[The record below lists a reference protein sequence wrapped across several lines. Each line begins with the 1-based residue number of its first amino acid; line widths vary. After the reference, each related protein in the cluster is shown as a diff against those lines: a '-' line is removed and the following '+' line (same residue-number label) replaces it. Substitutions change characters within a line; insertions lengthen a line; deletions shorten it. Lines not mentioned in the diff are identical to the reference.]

1 MKLINIGGRLLR
13 HSRWLIFQFR
23 LLFVSTMTRDG
34 SSADIGDYNTHV
46 QTAAAA
52 DHADIQDYSSG
63 FRALACTAATDARDN
78 TGTTGVGVP
87 IYWLDGPK
95 VSQDYDDLYDGGW
108 GSYTAIGEDGF
119 FSGVESETLTG
130 CLTDGTADPDEPLGA
145 DRVMTGWPIVRGREL
160 TYRAR
165 DNTVALKVYGLSE
178 IFEVA
183 VVSSDATLSG
193 LALEDAS
200 DNSVIALT
208 PSTFAAT
215 TTSYTAS
222 VAHDV
227 DEIIIKPTV
236 NESNAAFA
244 FRDGNDSALTDADT
258 SQDDYQVS
266 LAEGANTIKVKVTA
280 EDTSTTVTYTVT
292 VARAPNAAPTFT
304 NGASTSLDFN
314 ETIGDAAVS
323 TASNIGTP
331 VAATDTDAADTLA
344 YTLEGTD
351 AAKFGII
358 PTNGQIQTK
367 AGERY
372 DYEAKSSYAVTV
384 KVEDGN
390 GGSDTIAV
398 TLDSRTRTRRR
409 LRRMRPR

>member
-1 MKLINIGGRLLR
+1 M
-13 HSRWLIFQFR
+13 
-23 LLFVSTMTRDG
+23 
-34 SSADIGDYNTHV
+34 
-46 QTAAAA
+46 
-52 DHADIQDYSSG
+52 
-63 FRALACTAATDARDN
+63 
-78 TGTTGVGVP
+78 
-87 IYWLDGPK
+87 
-95 VSQDYDDLYDGGW
+95 
-108 GSYTAIGEDGF
+108 
-119 FSGVESETLTG
+119 
-130 CLTDGTADPDEPLGA
+130 
-145 DRVMTGWPIVRGREL
+145 
-160 TYRAR
+160 
-165 DNTVALKVYGLSE
+165 
-178 IFEVA
+178 
-183 VVSSDATLSG
+183 
-193 LALEDAS
+193 
-200 DNSVIALT
+200 
-208 PSTFAAT
+208 
-215 TTSYTAS
+215 
-222 VAHDV
+222 

-236 NESNAAFA
+236 NESNTAFA

-266 LAEGANTIKVKVTA
+266 LSEGANTIKLKVTA
-280 EDTSTTVTYTVT
+280 EDTSTTANYTVT

-372 DYEAKSSYAVTV
+372 DNEAKSSYAVTV

-398 TLDSRTRTRRR
+398 TLDVTDQDEAPLAPNAPSVTATAGSTTSLNVRWTAPTNTGRPAVTSYDLQYKKTIDDTWTDGPQNVTTTSACISSLVAEAGARDQRRGRRCVVAERDRDDQCAAQHRADLYERQQHVAQSCGDRRR
-409 LRRMRPR
+409 RDGWDSHEYGRTGYRD

>member
-1 MKLINIGGRLLR
+1 M
-13 HSRWLIFQFR
+13 
-23 LLFVSTMTRDG
+23 
-34 SSADIGDYNTHV
+34 
-46 QTAAAA
+46 
-52 DHADIQDYSSG
+52 
-63 FRALACTAATDARDN
+63 
-78 TGTTGVGVP
+78 
-87 IYWLDGPK
+87 
-95 VSQDYDDLYDGGW
+95 
-108 GSYTAIGEDGF
+108 
-119 FSGVESETLTG
+119 
-130 CLTDGTADPDEPLGA
+130 TDGTADPDEPLGA

-165 DNTVALKVYGLSE
+165 DNTFALKVYGLSE

-183 VVSSDATLSG
+183 VVSSDATFSG
-193 LALEDAS
+193 LAPEDAS
-200 DNSVIALT
+200 DNSVLALT

-244 FRDGNDSALTDADT
+244 FRDGNESALTDADT
-258 SQDDYQVS
+258 SQDDFQVS
-266 LAEGANTIKVKVTA
+266 LSEGANAIKVKVTA
-280 EDTSTTVTYTVT
+280 KDTSTTATYTVT
-292 VARAPNAAPTFT
+292 VARAPNAAPTLT

-323 TASNIGTP
+323 TASTIGTP

-372 DYEAKSSYAVTV
+372 DYEAKSSYEGTV

-409 LRRMRPR
+409 LHRMRPR